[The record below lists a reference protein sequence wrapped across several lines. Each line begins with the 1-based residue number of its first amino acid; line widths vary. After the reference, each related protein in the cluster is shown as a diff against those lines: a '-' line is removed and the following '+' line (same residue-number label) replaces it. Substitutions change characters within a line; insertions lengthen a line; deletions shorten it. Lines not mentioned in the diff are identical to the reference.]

1 MTNSIAAIESEL
13 LPKLLEQD
21 EASFNKLVEAYYG
34 IMLALA
40 RSIVGEAIADEVV
53 QEAWVSVYRALPK
66 FEGRSSLKTW
76 ILRITAN
83 EAKTRLRKESRSIS
97 LDQFDD
103 GGDNPLFGRFQ
114 DDGHWQKPPSSWHE
128 DGPESLLI
136 NTEMGDCIEFTLN
149 HLPSMQQAVF
159 ELKDLGDNSFEEIC
173 NILDITSS
181 NARVLLH
188 RARVSLFGKIEHFQE
203 TGEC

>member
-1 MTNSIAAIESEL
+1 MANSIAAIESEL

-21 EASFNKLVEAYYG
+21 ETSFNKLVEAYYG

-53 QEAWVSVYRALPK
+53 QEAWVSIYRALPK

-83 EAKTRLRKESRSIS
+83 EAKTRLRKESRTIS
-97 LDQFDD
+97 LDQFEE
-103 GGDNPLFGRFQ
+103 GGDNPLFGRFH
-114 DDGHWQKPPSSWHE
+114 DDGHWQKPPNSWQE

-136 NTEMGDCIEFTLN
+136 NHEMGDCIEFTLN
-149 HLPSMQQAVF
+149 HLPAMQQAVF
-159 ELKDLGDNSFEEIC
+159 ELKDLGGSSFDEIC
-173 NILDITSS
+173 NILDISSS